1 MSRERLS
8 LKFFAG
14 VLLLVF
20 LLLYYFTPYYS
31 FLTNNMDKA
40 LMRLTLGL
48 GGLLVLLD
56 MVICNKRIPTLNVMS
71 PLAIF
76 FIYIVLNGLFLAEEL
91 KSIRRAVFLMA
102 LILIIVNVSF
112 SRQFWINC
120 LRGFTVFSSAM
131 AFFSLVNLSL
141 NGMMPTG
148 YRELG
153 LEGSGLEGVA
163 DFGNTIVAG
172 MHYGMAFSAALFL
185 YFTERSK
192 KTLLLWCVLSII
204 LSCYILLTFA
214 RTAWV
219 ACFLVFCVLSV
230 FLYRE
235 ENKVRYI
242 APVLSVV
249 SIFVFFIYNYAGY
262 EVSGRGLTRRDEI
275 WANAWSKSLEHLWF
289 GHGADSALEP
299 LLISSG
305 EIINNTHSVYLEVIY
320 NYGIVGLGLFLFL
333 ISYTLVS
340 LFKARKLTEYG
351 EVAVFW
357 MATLIACIVV
367 MLVELNE
374 LIHTP
379 NMLWH
384 WLWMP
389 VAFSAFCAKKINS
402 IATGSNL
409 RDVKL

>member
-20 LLLYYFTPYYS
+20 FLLYYFTPYYS

-148 YRELG
+148 YRE
-153 LEGSGLEGVA
+153 
-163 DFGNTIVAG
+163 D
-172 MHYGMAFSAALFL
+172 
-185 YFTERSK
+185 RK
-192 KTLLLWCVLSII
+192 
-204 LSCYILLTFA
+204 
-214 RTAWV
+214 
-219 ACFLVFCVLSV
+219 
-230 FLYRE
+230 
-235 ENKVRYI
+235 
-242 APVLSVV
+242 SVV
-249 SIFVFFIYNYAGY
+249 
-262 EVSGRGLTRRDEI
+262 
-275 WANAWSKSLEHLWF
+275 
-289 GHGADSALEP
+289 
-299 LLISSG
+299 
-305 EIINNTHSVYLEVIY
+305 
-320 NYGIVGLGLFLFL
+320 
-333 ISYTLVS
+333 
-340 LFKARKLTEYG
+340 
-351 EVAVFW
+351 
-357 MATLIACIVV
+357 
-367 MLVELNE
+367 
-374 LIHTP
+374 
-379 NMLWH
+379 
-384 WLWMP
+384 
-389 VAFSAFCAKKINS
+389 
-402 IATGSNL
+402 
-409 RDVKL
+409 